1 MDKEE
6 REIAVFGVLSFL
18 MKGDFFM
25 KKLLKNTKLLL
36 LIVSIVVAIAMALIY
51 VFAVMPKGVEGQKNI
66 TLKINYAENQYVYNL
81 TTDKETVFEVL
92 TEYNEIYDLKL
103 VTEDTGYGAFI
114 TSMKGVSQDVEKGYY
129 YSYALNG
136 GYALGISTQ
145 TISDGDEIE
154 FRYSYIEYD
163 ENWNVISDTLIGKGE
178 TAGYIKTLIIM
189 ISIASVILVSS
200 VAYFVVCKIR
210 ERKDA

>member
-1 MDKEE
+1 
-6 REIAVFGVLSFL
+6 
-18 MKGDFFM
+18 M

-36 LIVSIVVAIAMALIY
+36 LIASIVVAIAMALIY

-103 VTEDTGYGAFI
+103 VTDDTGYGAFI

-136 GYALGISTQ
+136 GYALGISSQ

-200 VAYFVVCKIR
+200 VAFFVVCKIR
-210 ERKDA
+210 ERKDG

>member
-1 MDKEE
+1 
-6 REIAVFGVLSFL
+6 
-18 MKGDFFM
+18 M

-36 LIVSIVVAIAMALIY
+36 LIASIVVAIAMALIY

-210 ERKDA
+210 ERKDG